1 MHTLFAL
8 EDIYGFKINKID
20 GQLCITL
27 DTQSKSYSTMFDNLN
42 SWQTEYQK
50 LLNGEITQE
59 EYDQWRYTYPKME
72 AERFKQAIDELR
84 EKKKKSE

>member
-1 MHTLFAL
+1 
-8 EDIYGFKINKID
+8 
-20 GQLCITL
+20 
-27 DTQSKSYSTMFDNLN
+27 MFDNLN